1 MADLKIPP
9 SVEHVTSQWL
19 TAALRSTGVING
31 SAVTSFDFEHMGAGQ
46 GFAGQVAR
54 LRLTYDS
61 PELGAPQS
69 MIAKFPATDPSVRAA
84 LNGSGMYECEVRFY
98 GELAPEVELSTPQCF
113 YRATD
118 REAGDHVL
126 LLEDL
131 APARVGDGVAG
142 CSDEDAELAV
152 REIARFHAAL
162 WESPRLVTLEWM
174 FNFHRDAD
182 TKQELYKQR
191 WPLFL
196 EKLGHLLSPSLLE
209 IGQRLKDN
217 LAHISRRLG
226 EPPST
231 VVHGDYRLENMVFET
246 ASAGAPLT
254 VIDWQRCEIGRGV
267 ADVAY
272 LVAVSMEPER
282 RRATE
287 LGLLRDYHSVLL
299 AQGVEGYDF
308 GECLIDYRL
317 SLLHHMQR
325 LVTAFALVDIS
336 SERAQ
341 VFARG
346 VIQRFDSAFTDH
358 NVAELMPA

>member
-19 TAALRSTGVING
+19 TAALRSTGVISG
-31 SAVTSFDFEHMGAGQ
+31 SAVTSFDSEPIGAGQ

-54 LRLTYDS
+54 LSLTYDS
-61 PELGAPQS
+61 QELGAPQS
-69 MIAKFPATDPSVRAA
+69 MIAKFPAADPTVRAV
-84 LNGSGMYECEVRFY
+84 LNGIYECEVRFY
-98 GELAPEVELSTPQCF
+98 GEVAPEVELSTPQCF
-113 YRATD
+113 YRVSD
-118 REAGDHVL
+118 LEAGDHVL

-142 CSDEDAELAV
+142 CSDEDRELAL
-152 REIARFHAAL
+152 REIARFHAAF
-162 WESPRLVTLEWM
+162 WENPRLVNMEWM
-174 FNFHRDAD
+174 LSLNRDAD
-182 TKQELYKQR
+182 GKQDAYR
-191 WPLFL
+191 RSWPLFL
-196 EKLGHLLSPSLLE
+196 EKLGHLRSPSLLE
-209 IGQRLKDN
+209 IGQRLNDN

-231 VVHGDYRLENMVFET
+231 VVHGDYRLENMIFGT
-246 ASAGAPLT
+246 PSAGAPLT
-254 VIDWQRCEIGRGV
+254 VIDWQLCEIGRGV

-272 LVAVSMEPER
+272 FVVFSMDPER

-287 LGLLRDYHSVLL
+287 VGLLRDYHSILL
-299 AQGVEGYDF
+299 AQGVKGYNF

-325 LVTAFALVDIS
+325 LVNAFALVDIS

-346 VIQRFDSAFTDH
+346 VLQRFDSAFTDH

>member
-9 SVEHVTSQWL
+9 SVEHVWSQWL

-31 SAVTSFDFEHMGAGQ
+31 SAVTSFNSEPIGAGQ
-46 GFAGQVAR
+46 GFSGQVAR
-54 LRLTYDS
+54 LSLTYDS
-61 PELGAPQS
+61 QELGAPQS
-69 MIAKFPATDPSVRAA
+69 MIAKFPAPDPSVRAV
-84 LNGSGMYECEVRFY
+84 LNRIYECEVRFY
-98 GELAPEVELSTPQCF
+98 GEVAPEVELSTPRCY

-162 WESPRLVTLEWM
+162 WGSPRLATLEWM
-174 FNFHRDAD
+174 FSFHRDAD
-182 TKQELYKQR
+182 KKQERYRQR

-196 EKLGHLLSPSLLE
+196 ENVGHLLSPSLLE
-209 IGQRLKDN
+209 IGQRLNDN
-217 LAHISRRLG
+217 LANISRRLG
-226 EPPST
+226 EPPNT
-231 VVHGDYRLENMVFET
+231 VVHSDYRLENMVFGT

-254 VIDWQRCEIGRGV
+254 VIDWQLCEIGRGV

-272 LVAVSMEPER
+272 LLAVSMESER

-299 AQGVEGYDF
+299 AHGVKGYDF
-308 GECLIDYRL
+308 EECLVDYRL

-325 LVTAFALVDIS
+325 VVSVFALLDFS

>member
-1 MADLKIPP
+1 MADLKIPS

-19 TAALRSTGVING
+19 TAALRSTGLING
-31 SAVTSFDFEHMGAGQ
+31 SAVTSFDSEPIGAEQ

-54 LRLTYDS
+54 LSLTYDS
-61 PELGAPQS
+61 QELGAPQS
-69 MIAKFPATDPSVRAA
+69 MIAKFPAADPSARAA
-84 LNGSGMYECEVRFY
+84 LNRGGMYDCEVRFY
-98 GELAPEVELSTPQCF
+98 GEVAAEVELSTPQCF
-113 YRATD
+113 YLASD

-126 LLEDL
+126 LLQDL
-131 APARVGDGVAG
+131 APARVGDGVVG
-142 CSDEDAELAV
+142 CSDDDAELAV
-152 REIARFHAAL
+152 REIAKFHAAL
-162 WESPRLVTLEWM
+162 WESPRLATLEWI
-174 FNFHRDAD
+174 FSFHRDGD
-182 TKQELYKQR
+182 TKQELYKRR

-196 EKLGHLLSPSLLE
+196 EKVGHLLTANLLE
-209 IGQRLKDN
+209 IGQRLSDN
-217 LAHISRRLG
+217 LAHISKRLG
-226 EPPST
+226 EPPNT
-231 VVHGDYRLENMVFET
+231 VAHGDYRLENMVFGT
-246 ASAGAPLT
+246 PSGGAPLT
-254 VIDWQRCEIGRGV
+254 VIDWQLCEIGRGV

-272 LVAVSMEPER
+272 LVAFSMESER

-299 AQGVEGYDF
+299 AQGVKGYDF

-325 LVTAFALVDIS
+325 LVIAFALFDIS

-346 VIQRFDSAFTDH
+346 VLQRFDSAFTDH